1 LPKRISYIGSGKE
14 YVHYTNDE
22 LENLRSIDMI
32 DFLGR
37 KEGFS
42 FKQTSTYF
50 KCVEHDSLVIYPNR
64 RTWAWNSHDVKGK
77 NVLDW
82 LQRVDGLSFQEAC
95 MMLSPLETETVT
107 RFKKTTS
114 SAPTTSK
121 EPSQKQL
128 YIPEKTNGNYKNVY
142 MYLTLTRCI
151 DADIVSTLF
160 HDKLIYQDTHN
171 NACFVG
177 YDENNNIRCVTQ
189 RGTNTYADKAY
200 KGNTTGSMIEYS
212 FNVPC
217 NKSDPKAEINRVY
230 LFEAPIDLLS
240 HATIAK
246 IVGSQKGDTD
256 NCWKRQNRLALLGVS
271 DVALQSYLT
280 RNPNISEIVCCLD
293 SDAAGREG
301 AKNIMQKYGDRYK
314 VSIHTPKN
322 SKDYNEV
329 LCKYI
334 QQQKTVTQSDNIDND
349 VTYNRTSARR

>member
-1 LPKRISYIGSGKE
+1 
-14 YVHYTNDE
+14 
-22 LENLRSIDMI
+22 
-32 DFLGR
+32 
-37 KEGFS
+37 
-42 FKQTSTYF
+42 
-50 KCVEHDSLVIYPNR
+50 
-64 RTWAWNSHDVKGK
+64 
-77 NVLDW
+77 
-82 LQRVDGLSFQEAC
+82 
-95 MMLSPLETETVT
+95 
-107 RFKKTTS
+107 
-114 SAPTTSK
+114 
-121 EPSQKQL
+121 
-128 YIPEKTNGNYKNVY
+128 
-142 MYLTLTRCI
+142 
-151 DADIVSTLF
+151 
-160 HDKLIYQDTHN
+160 
-171 NACFVG
+171 
-177 YDENNNIRCVTQ
+177 
-189 RGTNTYADKAY
+189 
-200 KGNTTGSMIEYS
+200 MIEYS